1 VSSFS
6 EGLEPP
12 DFTVFDSIVEG
23 LESVDEQAEGFQE
36 KLRTSA
42 FTAKEAMLQEFRDLA
57 PEFLEDVVQPAGEMV
72 ASMADSFGSAFLG
85 TADAAEEAAEATK
98 DAILSQTEA
107 VAEGAEQMAAAA
119 GDTAKSVAASTLGAV
134 AAMFGASG
142 GGGGGGGPA
151 GGGGPD
157 AGAGGGAGGAGGG
170 AAGGEPTPGG
180 AGGNGG
186 LMGELQGLATNT
198 AASFGDMG
206 GAIVAGSDT
215 AREAFRNFAQDFI
228 RQATAIM
235 VKAAALK
242 AIGSLFGGPA
252 GPTEQANGGVTAD
265 VTMANGGVVPFKA
278 FASGGVVNEPTLA
291 LMGENPFFKG
301 EAFVPLP
308 DGKKIPV
315 EGAGGA
321 TVNFNISA
329 NDSRSFDQQLF
340 RSRETVVGLIREAYV
355 RDRQFRAMT
364 GAAR

>member
-1 VSSFS
+1 
-6 EGLEPP
+6 
-12 DFTVFDSIVEG
+12 
-23 LESVDEQAEGFQE
+23 
-36 KLRTSA
+36 
-42 FTAKEAMLQEFRDLA
+42 
-57 PEFLEDVVQPAGEMV
+57 
-72 ASMADSFGSAFLG
+72 
-85 TADAAEEAAEATK
+85 
-98 DAILSQTEA
+98 
-107 VAEGAEQMAAAA
+107 
-119 GDTAKSVAASTLGAV
+119 
-134 AAMFGASG
+134 
-142 GGGGGGGPA
+142 
-151 GGGGPD
+151 
-157 AGAGGGAGGAGGG
+157 
-170 AAGGEPTPGG
+170 
-180 AGGNGG
+180 
-186 LMGELQGLATNT
+186 MGELQGLATNT